1 MLRSIL
7 KGGKPFAERQFR
19 GGGGAALLVHLK
31 PSDCARVCAVREDRG
46 LIEVEV
52 PVSATNP
59 WQANEALLQLLS
71 EVLKVP
77 RTNLDI
83 VAGLHKSGK
92 VVTIRGLAP
101 GEVQR
106 RLQAAVA
113 RG

>member
-19 GGGGAALLVHLK
+19 GGGGSALLVHIK
-31 PSDCARVCAVREDRG
+31 PGVEARLRAVLEEQG
-46 LIEVEV
+46 LVELEV
-52 PVSATNP
+52 PRASNP
-59 WQANEALLQLLS
+59 WQVNQAVVELLS
-71 EVLKVP
+71 RVLEVP
-77 RTNLDI
+77 RDALEI

-106 RLQAAVA
+106 RLRAAA
-113 RG
+113 AMG